1 MVTRDGAAERSIFE
15 VDRSARKSIAQ
26 RSLSARTGKG
36 DGRVERSIDRSD
48 ENRSLSKS
56 RSKSSALCVLS
67 DRAINFLCSR
77 NLIKIGCTCMY
88 TQPTTNIEAYMGA
101 TLKNRSFDRSIA
113 QHAPHPCGSP
123 PSAPCPVRIKR
134 GSRARQQAQYREEGG
149 RL

>member
-77 NLIKIGCTCMY
+77 KIIKIGCTCMY

-101 TLKNRSFDRSIA
+101 TLKNRSFDRSA
-113 QHAPHPCGSP
+113 RP
-123 PSAPCPVRIKR
+123 PPVRITPVGTLPR
-134 GSRARQQAQYREEGG
+134 ADQARFARETASPISRRGG